1 MAAFVVALAARA
13 IGWTVAC
20 PPRPKICTKQPWCRS
35 PPSGWSTIYLYI
47 HVYIYLFRF
56 LFRSVLSHR
65 SRQVWAE
72 SLRPSTPGA
81 VPVQAQARHPTKKQ
95 KKIIPAAS
103 PQKATTVPHFMHTH
117 THTSCRAFP
126 ALGPLAPPP
135 SSNLHD
141 YTCKHTA
148 EFCRTRSRVLK
159 KYMYMYI
166 HTSVYIYIYKACT
179 SDIYIYIMEYQT
191 N

>member
-1 MAAFVVALAARA
+1 MAAFVVALATHA

-35 PPSGWSTIYLYI
+35 PPSF
-47 HVYIYLFRF
+47 VF
-56 LFRSVLSHR
+56 LFGSVLSHR

-95 KKIIPAAS
+95 KKNPAAS
-103 PQKATTVPHFMHTH
+103 PQKATTVPHFMN

-126 ALGPLAPPP
+126 VLGPLAPPP
-135 SSNLHD
+135 SSNLYD
-141 YTCKHTA
+141 YTCKHTQPNFVA
-148 EFCRTRSRVLK
+148 HEAGC
-159 KYMYMYI
+159 
-166 HTSVYIYIYKACT
+166 
-179 SDIYIYIMEYQT
+179 
-191 N
+191 